1 MIGES
6 IFDFCLYLYWAMLFL
21 ALGLG
26 VWAFLIMGILA
37 ALHEC
42 FGIDL
47 LSRWRKRK

>member
-1 MIGES
+1 MPMIGES
-6 IFDFCLYLYWAMLFL
+6 IFGLCRSLCGAMLFL

-26 VWAFLIMGILA
+26 AFLIMGSLA
-37 ALHEC
+37 ALREC

>member
-6 IFDFCLYLYWAMLFL
+6 IFDLCRYLCGAMLFL

-26 VWAFLIMGILA
+26 AWAFLIMGRLA
-37 ALHEC
+37 ALDAW

-47 LSRWRKRK
+47 LSRWRKQK